1 MKKQVIVV
9 VHGVG
14 VKQAGVSSDL
24 LAAALQAD
32 PEPGT
37 ELPRMPPHSSDD
49 FLMQEQRRYDIDAK
63 ASTFPA
69 RLRRYRSYDSDGRV
83 TSERVI
89 ADFFWGDITAFGNG
103 VIATIIA
110 YMKVVLGLCHAIREN
125 ATDIFPTKS
134 PLDRFGRTCATGA
147 ALTIHGPIIAINLV
161 LLGGLL
167 LSVGIDHAAT
177 GKVNFENHLEFK
189 IAAIA
194 ITSAGV
200 GIFLLWR
207 GGSFLLRHLASWIAI
222 TGLLFLIA
230 GFPELAD
237 YPLTAL
243 DDRFKHASCSAFS
256 EQKAGQCSDAY
267 RGILLV
273 GLRLIAMMFVCW
285 SLVCFLFL
293 GVLLASGVNAGHG
306 RRSPTTNI
314 AAPAIVLISVLWF
327 LLIAAVWATI
337 FSLPWLNLPGTIL
350 SAALFA
356 IMPAVACVAA
366 LAIAGLWVHFSK
378 KLAKFDPPESYLSQ
392 PDANGERYRL
402 IISHPMLMILYA
414 TSAAIFTMLLV
425 DYFPDFLAPLAKAIK
440 AILAWGTLSL
450 IAALGFVGGFVL
462 FNMRAS
468 FVAGLGI
475 LADVLAYLNDKSWNS
490 GQTPANRT
498 WLEKLL
504 RFPKRKP
511 SAANPQGYWQRERIK
526 DRLDVL
532 VTSLLRDE
540 KPDRLDI
547 VAHSQG
553 TVIAIDL
560 IKREGAEWLSTM
572 QERHTAPAIRL
583 VTMGSPYRHIYQHYF
598 PSSFQPIDS
607 KSAMAKR
614 GPETGG
620 VLSEWINIFRTDDF
634 VGTHIGTGT
643 WPEEHPVPANGHTM
657 YWVDRH
663 VIERLQEF
671 LNLHEVRKHLQQDG
685 SHPHKSE

>member
-1 MKKQVIVV
+1 MS
-9 VHGVG
+9 
-14 VKQAGVSSDL
+14 A
-24 LAAALQAD
+24 
-32 PEPGT
+32 
-37 ELPRMPPHSSDD
+37 
-49 FLMQEQRRYDIDAK
+49 
-63 ASTFPA
+63 
-69 RLRRYRSYDSDGRV
+69 
-83 TSERVI
+83 TSKI
-89 ADFFWGDITAFGNG
+89 
-103 VIATIIA
+103 
-110 YMKVVLGLCHAIREN
+110 
-125 ATDIFPTKS
+125 
-134 PLDRFGRTCATGA
+134 
-147 ALTIHGPIIAINLV
+147 
-161 LLGGLL
+161 
-167 LSVGIDHAAT
+167 
-177 GKVNFENHLEFK
+177 NFENHLKFK

-194 ITSAGV
+194 IVSAGV
-200 GIFLLWR
+200 GTFLLRR
-207 GGSFLLRHLASWIAI
+207 GGSFLFRHLVSWVAI

-243 DDRFKHASCSAFS
+243 DDKLKHASCSAFS
-256 EQKAGQCSDAY
+256 ELRASQCLDAY
-267 RGILLV
+267 SGILLV
-273 GLRLIAMMFVCW
+273 GLRLISMMFVCW
-285 SLVCFLFL
+285 GAVCFLFL
-293 GVLLASGVNAGHG
+293 GVLLASGVNAARG
-306 RRSPTTNI
+306 RRSQTTNI

-327 LLIAAVWATI
+327 LLIAAVWAAI
-337 FSLPWLNLPGTIL
+337 FSLTWLNLPGTIL

-378 KLAKFDPPESYLSQ
+378 KLTKFDPPASYLNQ

-402 IISHPMLMILYA
+402 IISRPMLMILYA

-462 FNMRAS
+462 FNMRGS

-490 GQTPANRT
+490 SRALSNRT

-504 RFPKRKP
+504 RFPKREP
-511 SAANPQGYWQRERIK
+511 SASHPQGYWQRERIQ
-526 DRLDVL
+526 DRLSVL
-532 VTSLLRDE
+532 VRNILRDE

-560 IKREGAEWLSTM
+560 IKREGAEWLANM
-572 QERHTAPAIRL
+572 QEHHTAPAIRL
-583 VTMGSPYRHIYQHYF
+583 VTMGSPYRHLYQHYF
-598 PSSFQPIDS
+598 PSSFRPIDS
-607 KSAMAKR
+607 QSAMAKR
-614 GPETGG
+614 EHDTRG

-634 VGTHIGTGT
+634 VGTHVGSGV
-643 WPEEHPVPANGHTM
+643 WPEEYPTRANGHTM

-671 LNLHEVRKHLQQDG
+671 LNLHEVRKHLQQDPV
-685 SHPHKSE
+685 SKVKSG